1 MYVEL
6 IFSIVKPYPLDSNA
20 AMFEPPRETA
30 TVVKRE
36 AKVLAPEETE
46 VS

>member
-1 MYVEL
+1 M
-6 IFSIVKPYPLDSNA
+6 FSNDKPYPLDSKA
-20 AMFEPPRETA
+20 AKFDPPRETA

-36 AKVLAPEETE
+36 ARVLAPEDTE